1 MMERR
6 GGTAREG
13 GRRANV
19 ECWIDR
25 RVRPPP
31 PPPILEG
38 KTASSWDTARIT
50 RGCCVS
56 TMIIVD
62 YYGLARKLNTHRA
75 ARSCTFRR
83 WNAWSDGTI
92 SLGPSYSINDRATR
106 VHVIPCGFTFGNVA
120 HCVWRTRCT
129 SCLLALRASYSP
141 TFLLFRRQL
150 KKKKKITA
158 LRPYLSW
165 IFQSIL
171 FLFPFLMEGRGK
183 IWRFEKKFTYE
194 NLGVC
199 NSHCNRFIGQMDC

>member
-62 YYGLARKLNTHRA
+62 YYELARKLNTHRA

-150 KKKKKITA
+150 KKKKKNNSFTT
-158 LRPYLSW
+158 L
-165 IFQSIL
+165 
-171 FLFPFLMEGRGK
+171 PFLDFPIHSFSFSFFDGGEGGNLEIRKK
-183 IWRFEKKFTYE
+183 IYIRKSWS
-194 NLGVC
+194 V
-199 NSHCNRFIGQMDC
+199 